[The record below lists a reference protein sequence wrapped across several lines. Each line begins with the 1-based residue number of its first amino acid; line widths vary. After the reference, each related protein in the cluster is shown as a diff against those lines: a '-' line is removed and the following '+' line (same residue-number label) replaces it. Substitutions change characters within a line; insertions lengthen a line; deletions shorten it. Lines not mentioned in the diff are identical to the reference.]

1 MSLGSKS
8 GCPQPNNE
16 NKSINPYVTVKGN
29 ILLSKCCGSEMSYRV
44 SETKEGIDF
53 DMSEFCPQ
61 CLDCCDT
68 LEVKASDYDRDLYLD
83 KNDNFNYESYD
94 SKNYFLIPKCDSEV
108 YTKEEYE
115 IIKEARL
122 NNLDITLD
130 NNGDIYEIR
139 SK

>member
-1 MSLGSKS
+1 MSLGHVS

-16 NKSINPYVTVKGN
+16 KDSINPYVTVKGN
-29 ILLSKCCGSEMSYRV
+29 ILVSKCCGAEMVYRF
-44 SETKEGIDF
+44 SETNTINSKWDYCKF
-53 DMSEFCPQ
+53 DMFDFCPY

-68 LEVKASDYDRDLYLD
+68 LEVKASDYDRDLYL
-83 KNDNFNYESYD
+83 NDNDEFEYEGYD

-115 IIKEARL
+115 IIKE
-122 NNLDITLD
+122 
-130 NNGDIYEIR
+130 IR

>member
-1 MSLGSKS
+1 MSLGSKG

-16 NKSINPYVTVKGN
+16 KKSINPYVTVKGN
-29 ILLSKCCGSEMSYRV
+29 ILVSRCCGAEMAYRI
-44 SETKEGIDF
+44 SETKEGYNIDMW
-53 DMSEFCPQ
+53 DFCPY
-61 CLDCCDT
+61 CLDSCDT
-68 LEVKASDYDRDLYLD
+68 FEVKASEYDRDLYL
-83 KNDNFNYESYD
+83 NDNDEFEYHGYD

-122 NNLDITLD
+122 NDLDITLD
-130 NNGDIYEIR
+130 DNNDIYEIR